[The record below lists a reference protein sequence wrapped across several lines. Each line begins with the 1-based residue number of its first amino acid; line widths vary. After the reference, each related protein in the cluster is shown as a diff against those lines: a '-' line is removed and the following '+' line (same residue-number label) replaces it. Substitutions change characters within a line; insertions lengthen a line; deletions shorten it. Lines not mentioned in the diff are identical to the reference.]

1 MWNMGTKRRI
11 WKTIRHVPKESNE
24 EDIGPT
30 KNQDE
35 SKINGEIDFLI
46 KHAGTVRYIQVQ
58 IIKEVGHV
66 VKMDK
71 EKMVKRIT
79 VETNCSKKGW

>member
-1 MWNMGTKRRI
+1 MRNMGTKRHIWTTIGRI
-11 WKTIRHVPKESNE
+11 PKESNE
-24 EDIGPT
+24 EDIGPA

-35 SKINGEIDFLI
+35 STINEEIDFLI
-46 KHAGTVRYIQVQ
+46 KHADIVRYIQVQ
-58 IIKEVGHV
+58 IIKYVGHV
-66 VKMDK
+66 EMIK

>member
-11 WKTIRHVPKESNE
+11 WTTIRHVPKESNE

-35 SKINGEIDFLI
+35 SKINEEIDFLI
-46 KHAGTVRYIQVQ
+46 KHADTVRYIQVQ